1 MGHVSTELC
10 IREADMQTNV
20 TCHMQTNV
28 SSWPNRNIV
37 GKEQIKGVVLSY
49 AMFTPQLRVLNL
61 I

>member
-1 MGHVSTELC
+1 MDGTYVSTELC

-28 SSWPNRNIV
+28 SLWPNRNIV

-49 AMFTPQLRVLNL
+49 AMFTLQLRVF
-61 I
+61 